1 MKKQQGKLI
10 VFEGIDGSG
19 KGTQAALLASRL
31 KKEGYKVESLTFP
44 QYGKKTAGLV
54 EEYLAGTFG
63 SAKEV
68 GPYRASIFY
77 AADRYDASRQLRKW
91 LADGRVVV
99 TDRYMG
105 SNIGHQGG
113 KIRNAK
119 ERAKFF
125 SWLHDL
131 EYNVFEIPKPD
142 AQFLMRVN
150 PIVASALRDGRKRA
164 KDIHEADERHLR
176 DAHNAYVAAAKQF
189 EGQFTVVKCDSGGTM
204 RDPEDIHE
212 EVWGY
217 VRNLI

>member
-1 MKKQQGKLI
+1 MKKGKLI

-19 KGTQAALLASRL
+19 KGTQAQLLSERL
-31 KKEGYKVESLTFP
+31 KKEGYRVESLTFP

-63 SAKEV
+63 TAKEV

-77 AADRYDASRQLRKW
+77 AADRYDASRQLKAW
-91 LADGRVVV
+91 LSEGRVVV

-113 KIRNAK
+113 KIRNTK

-125 SWLHDL
+125 AWLHDL
-131 EYNVFEIPKPD
+131 EYNIFGIPKPD
-142 AQFLMRVN
+142 AQFLMSVN
-150 PIVASALRDGRKRA
+150 PKIASALRDGRKRA

-176 DAHNAYVAAAKQF
+176 DA
-189 EGQFTVVKCDSGGTM
+189 
-204 RDPEDIHE
+204 
-212 EVWGY
+212 
-217 VRNLI
+217 